1 MEHSTE
7 AISVRLVKVV
17 VPAYELH
24 GNFAMLECQYE
35 LNNSDNRH
43 SKSSKYHFPYD
54 SNEQSDEGE
63 TLYSVK
69 WYKDNEEFYRYLPK
83 ANPPQ
88 HSYRVD
94 GIKVDVSILYMYDL
108 MSKVLFSHIIIGCA
122 CVSVCVFVCV
132 SRTFILGVIKKVRL
146 HITHLTMN

>member
-1 MEHSTE
+1 MNFTE

-69 WYKDNEEFYRYLPK
+69 WYKDNEEFYRYVPK

-94 GIKVDVSILYMYDL
+94 GIKVDVSITAYIHMYT
-108 MSKVLFSHIIIGCA
+108 IINKIEYTE
-122 CVSVCVFVCV
+122 
-132 SRTFILGVIKKVRL
+132 RI
-146 HITHLTMN
+146 HN

>member
-1 MEHSTE
+1 M
-7 AISVRLVKVV
+7 

-69 WYKDNEEFYRYLPK
+69 WYKDNEEFYRYVPK
-83 ANPPQ
+83 ANPTQ
-88 HSYRVD
+88 HSYKVD
-94 GIKVDVSILYMYDL
+94 GIKVDVSILL
-108 MSKVLFSHIIIGCA
+108 TSIKVLFRHIIIFGMRRR
-122 CVSVCVFVCV
+122 
-132 SRTFILGVIKKVRL
+132 RTYMYHRIYIHIPATPRFHIYIYLSDKKKL
-146 HITHLTMN
+146 CYTL

>member
-1 MEHSTE
+1 
-7 AISVRLVKVV
+7 VKVV

-69 WYKDNEEFYRYLPK
+69 WYKDNEEFYRYVPK

-94 GIKVDVSILYMYDL
+94 GIKVDVSIMLTPKLLCRYYNYMY
-108 MSKVLFSHIIIGCA
+108 MSYLFDDKKYVRYILTFDDVLIQILFCIFSTKHQI
-122 CVSVCVFVCV
+122 
-132 SRTFILGVIKKVRL
+132 TLRL
-146 HITHLTMN
+146 S